1 MFLVTLIPDKTIIL
15 DDKNPPWMNDK
26 MKKINLEE
34 KLAASN
40 TKQILQ
46 SWLCSVKACNNIYQ
60 IQRILLNLNT
70 MNASPSL
77 RNLMT
82 MERQL
87 KLTGQS

>member
-46 SWLCSVKACNNIYQ
+46 S
-60 IQRILLNLNT
+60 
-70 MNASPSL
+70 
-77 RNLMT
+77 
-82 MERQL
+82 
-87 KLTGQS
+87 